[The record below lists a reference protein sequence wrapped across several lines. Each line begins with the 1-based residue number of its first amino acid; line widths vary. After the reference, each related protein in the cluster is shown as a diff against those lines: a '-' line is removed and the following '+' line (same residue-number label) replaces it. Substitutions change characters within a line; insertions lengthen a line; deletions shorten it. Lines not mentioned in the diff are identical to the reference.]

1 MNSTLNDNNSS
12 LDMTHMPETILEQN
26 SNQALITTNDID
38 ITNEEKH
45 LLSNHDNLLQSN
57 NDNIPL
63 ESSNITKKPE
73 SLISVYD
80 NSNDG
85 EQQLKQQI
93 NQNSLPLIGILG
105 HNQRSQAF
113 FKRLL
118 LSNFPKPILY
128 DRNIDE
134 IDLNEKSNY
143 VSYETFCK
151 QSPSIIL
158 ITDNQINNIE
168 DILNDSNNKQQLIID
183 ARELISKYFSKNSS
197 HLLIPIIKS
206 YRAFGNLSNWEIE
219 NGTQRIGVAI
229 EQGSPLNLIKFIHDL
244 KCFSRGIYFLDQYS
258 YNSEQIKSFH
268 NCLFPLVSTIII
280 FTICF
285 ILSIIEQTHK
295 QAYYHSN
302 LTYYQASSIT
312 GATSITLLSLLFF
325 IRPMLE
331 LIDFIYSFILKKQN
345 KKNIVPHLTFVQRW
359 FQSRRYIAWYSLIF
373 AFLHLIFLLFSK
385 NDFNQHIFFLPIFFG
400 LFTLILLCIL
410 SFVYFPWISER
421 LLWREYHLLT
431 AYLGPFCLLI
441 AFIHV
446 YISWKYDYYSHHQ
459 YLFNLKFFSMFLPL
473 IVLVLSFIIYGIIH
487 PIIKLIQWNR
497 TRPRKNKTSTIIT
510 KDTSLLP

>member
-268 NCLFPLVSTIII
+268 N
-280 FTICF
+280 
-285 ILSIIEQTHK
+285 
-295 QAYYHSN
+295 
-302 LTYYQASSIT
+302 
-312 GATSITLLSLLFF
+312 
-325 IRPMLE
+325 
-331 LIDFIYSFILKKQN
+331 
-345 KKNIVPHLTFVQRW
+345 
-359 FQSRRYIAWYSLIF
+359 
-373 AFLHLIFLLFSK
+373 
-385 NDFNQHIFFLPIFFG
+385 
-400 LFTLILLCIL
+400 
-410 SFVYFPWISER
+410 
-421 LLWREYHLLT
+421 
-431 AYLGPFCLLI
+431 
-441 AFIHV
+441 
-446 YISWKYDYYSHHQ
+446 
-459 YLFNLKFFSMFLPL
+459 
-473 IVLVLSFIIYGIIH
+473 
-487 PIIKLIQWNR
+487 
-497 TRPRKNKTSTIIT
+497 
-510 KDTSLLP
+510 

>member
-1 MNSTLNDNNSS
+1 MNSTLYDINSS
-12 LDMTHMPETILEQN
+12 LGMTHTSEAISEQN
-26 SNQALITTNDID
+26 SNQPLITTNDID

-45 LLSNHDNLLQSN
+45 LLSNHDNSLHN
-57 NDNIPL
+57 HNDNMPL
-63 ESSNITKKPE
+63 ESSNIAKKPE

-93 NQNSLPLIGILG
+93 NQNSLPLVGILG
-105 HNQRSQAF
+105 RNQRSQAF
-113 FKRLL
+113 TKRIV
-118 LSNFPKPILY
+118 SSSFPKPILY
-128 DRNIDE
+128 DRNSIE
-134 IDLNEKSNY
+134 TDLNEKSNY

-151 QSPSIIL
+151 QSPSIII

-168 DILNDSNNKQQLIID
+168 DFLNQNKQQLIID
-183 ARELISKYFSKNSS
+183 ARELIDKYFSKKSS
-197 HLLIPIIKS
+197 RLLIPIPKS

-219 NGTQRIGVAI
+219 NER
-229 EQGSPLNLIKFIHDL
+229 
-244 KCFSRGIYFLDQYS
+244 
-258 YNSEQIKSFH
+258 KSFH

-280 FTICF
+280 FSICF
-285 ILSIIEQTHK
+285 ILSLFENTNNKDYH
-295 QAYYHSN
+295 HSN

-312 GATSITLLSLLFF
+312 GSTSITLLSLLFF
-325 IRPMLE
+325 IRPIIE

-345 KKNIVPHLTFVQRW
+345 KKNDVPRLMFVQRW
-359 FQSRRYIAWYSLIF
+359 LQSRRYLAWYSLTF

-385 NDFNQHIFFLPIFFG
+385 NDFKQHIFFLPVFFG

-410 SFVYFPWISER
+410 SFVYFPWISEH

-446 YISWKYDYYSHHQ
+446 YISWKYDYYYAYHKH
-459 YLFNLKFFSMFLPL
+459 LFNLKFLSMFLPL
-473 IVLVLSFIIYGIIH
+473 IVLLLSFIIYGVIH

-497 TRPRKNKTSTIIT
+497 SRPRTTKTSAITT

>member
-1 MNSTLNDNNSS
+1 MNSTLYDINSS
-12 LDMTHMPETILEQN
+12 LGMTHTSEAISEQN
-26 SNQALITTNDID
+26 SNQPLITTNDID

-45 LLSNHDNLLQSN
+45 LLSNHDNSLHN
-57 NDNIPL
+57 HNDNMPL
-63 ESSNITKKPE
+63 ESSNIAKKPE

-93 NQNSLPLIGILG
+93 NQNSLPLVGILG
-105 HNQRSQAF
+105 RNQRSQAF
-113 FKRLL
+113 TKRIV
-118 LSNFPKPILY
+118 SSSFPKPILY
-128 DRNIDE
+128 DRNSIE
-134 IDLNEKSNY
+134 TDLNEKSNY

-151 QSPSIIL
+151 QSPSIII

-168 DILNDSNNKQQLIID
+168 DFLNQNKQQLIID
-183 ARELISKYFSKNSS
+183 ARELIDKYFSKKSS
-197 HLLIPIIKS
+197 RLLIPIPKS

-219 NGTQRIGVAI
+219 NGTQRTGVAI
-229 EQGSPLNLIKFIHDL
+229 EQGSSLNLIKFIHDL
-244 KCFSRGIYFLDQYS
+244 NCFSRGIYFLDQYS
-258 YNSEQIKSFH
+258 YNHEEIKSFH

-280 FTICF
+280 FSICF
-285 ILSIIEQTHK
+285 ILSLFENTNNKDYH
-295 QAYYHSN
+295 HSN

-312 GATSITLLSLLFF
+312 GSTSITLLSLLFF
-325 IRPMLE
+325 IRPILE

-345 KKNIVPHLTFVQRW
+345 KKNDVPRLMFVQRW
-359 FQSRRYIAWYSLIF
+359 LQSRRYLAWYSLTF

-385 NDFNQHIFFLPIFFG
+385 NDFKQHIFFLPVFFG

-410 SFVYFPWISER
+410 SFVYFPWISEH

-446 YISWKYDYYSHHQ
+446 YISWKYDYYYAYHKH
-459 YLFNLKFFSMFLPL
+459 LFNLKFLSMFLPL
-473 IVLVLSFIIYGIIH
+473 IVLLLSFIIYGIIH

-497 TRPRKNKTSTIIT
+497 SRPRTTKTSAITT

>member
-1 MNSTLNDNNSS
+1 MNSTLYDINSS
-12 LDMTHMPETILEQN
+12 LGMTHISEAILEEN
-26 SNQALITTNDID
+26 SNQPLITTNDID
-38 ITNEEKH
+38 TTNEEKH
-45 LLSNHDNLLQSN
+45 LLSNHDNLSQN
-57 NDNIPL
+57 NSDNMPL
-63 ESSNITKKPE
+63 ESSNIAKKQQ

-93 NQNSLPLIGILG
+93 NQNSLPLIGIIG
-105 HNQRSQAF
+105 RNRRSQAF
-113 FKRLL
+113 MKRFL
-118 LSNFPKPILY
+118 LSGFPKPILY
-128 DRNIDE
+128 DRNSIE
-134 IDLNEKSNY
+134 IDSNEKSNY

-168 DILNDSNNKQQLIID
+168 DFFNENKQQLIID
-183 ARELISKYFSKNSS
+183 ARELINKYFSKKSS
-197 HLLIPIIKS
+197 HLLISIPNS

-219 NGTQRIGVAI
+219 NGTQRVGVAV

-244 KCFSRGIYFLDQYS
+244 NCFSNGIYFLDQYS
-258 YNSEQIKSFH
+258 YNYEQIKSFR
-268 NCLFPLVSTIII
+268 NCLFPFVSTIII
-280 FTICF
+280 FSICF
-285 ILSIIEQTHK
+285 ILSMFEYKNNQN
-295 QAYYHSN
+295 YYYSN
-302 LTYYQASSIT
+302 LSFSQASSIT
-312 GATSITLLSLLFF
+312 ASTSVTLLSLLFF
-325 IRPMLE
+325 IRPILE
-331 LIDFIYSFILKKQN
+331 LIDFIYLFILKKQN
-345 KKNIVPHLTFVQRW
+345 RTNVVPHLTFVQRW
-359 FQSRRYIAWYSLIF
+359 LQSRRYLAWYSLIF

-385 NDFNQHIFFLPIFFG
+385 NDFNQRLLFLPIFFG

-446 YISWKYDYYSHHQ
+446 YISWKHDDYYAQ
-459 YLFNLKFFSMFLPL
+459 RKYLFNLKFLSMFLPL
-473 IVLVLSFIIYGIIH
+473 IVLLLSFIIYGIIH

-497 TRPRKNKTSTIIT
+497 SQPRKTKTSEITT